1 MIDPQEFA
9 LDAKYTRAEGPILLS
24 GVQALV
30 RLPLDQH
37 RADRARG
44 LNTAGLISG
53 YRGSPLAGLDML
65 LQRNQRL
72 LQEHQIVFIPG
83 VNEDLGATM
92 VFGSQIANLFP
103 RPKYD
108 GVIGLWYGK
117 APGVDRSGDA
127 FKHGNFAGAGRYG
140 GVLVVAGDDPLS
152 KSSTLPS
159 QSEVALYDALMPVLA
174 PGNVQDVLDF
184 GRLGFELSRYSGLWV
199 GFKFVATVA
208 DQFSTAEVGPDRL
221 RIALPEFTVNGR
233 PWQPTQTTTLGAP
246 TSLALEQEI
255 YEGRLDAARA
265 FAAANQLNRIT
276 VNPRDA
282 WIGIAAAGKTYYE
295 LRQAL
300 ADLGLDDTAIER
312 YGVRLLQVGM
322 VFPLEPQII
331 QIFAQGL
338 EEIVVVEEKRAFL
351 ELFVRDILYDR
362 VDRPRVIGKHDEQ
375 GRRFIPAGGELD
387 ADRLAPL
394 LAARLTQRIPREAIE
409 QRMAFLRSRTAA
421 PILPLTAVAPRQAY
435 FCSGCPHNRSTVVPE
450 DSIAAGGIGCHG
462 LVLGMDRHTIGLGH
476 MGGEGAQW
484 VGIAP
489 FTETSHLFQNLGDG
503 TLFHSG
509 SLAIRQAIA
518 ANANITYKILFNSA
532 VGMTGGQEVD
542 GSISVPALTRMLEAE
557 GVRQIIVTSDHPE
570 KYPGD
575 TRWAPGVQIW
585 HRDRLDEA
593 QRVLRDTSGVTA
605 LIHDQMCAAELRRR
619 RKRGK
624 APEPATRV
632 FINQAVCEGCGD
644 CGVKSN
650 CLSVQPVETEFGRKT
665 QIHQSSCNKD
675 YSCLLGDCPAF
686 VTVVPNKTGDRR
698 QEKGDGRRETAHG
711 VNSAFSGRSS
721 RISKDRFLQIDDIF
735 PEPIALGGPVVNVYM
750 MGIGGTGVVTV
761 NQILGTAAL
770 LDGKYIDGM
779 DQTGLSQKGGQV
791 VSNMRIAATPLAG
804 SNRLSIGTADCYL
817 GFDILTATTPQ
828 NLTRAR
834 ADRTVAVISTSQVP
848 TGAMV
853 ASTEVRFPSRDLLT
867 GSINRHT
874 RAEANVFFDAITLA
888 EGCFGDHLAANM
900 IVLGAAYQ
908 SGLIP
913 VRAAAIEHAIA
924 LNGVAAQMNTQAFRL
939 GRRVVARPAWLRDQA
954 PGRVAAQSEPPA
966 ITRTARKLIESV
978 DAGHPLSD
986 ELRRLLEIRVPTL
999 IAYQNAAYAR
1009 QYVAFVQQVAAA
1021 ERAGAPG
1028 QTRLSEAVARNLFK
1042 LMAYKDEYEV
1052 ARLHLT
1058 SGLSQTLAEAFGTDA
1073 RLHYHLH
1080 PPFMRALG
1088 WQKKIKLGKWFDLAY
1103 HILMRAK
1110 VLRGTRLDPF
1120 GYAAMRRIERALIG
1134 EYRSLIEQALVDL
1147 SPESYE
1153 RAVALAELP
1162 DMIRGYEEVKLR
1174 NVQRFREAVCELG
1187 FVGATTDIH
1196 PLNLA

>member
-1 MIDPQEFA
+1 
-9 LDAKYTRAEGPILLS
+9 
-24 GVQALV
+24 
-30 RLPLDQH
+30 
-37 RADRARG
+37 
-44 LNTAGLISG
+44 
-53 YRGSPLAGLDML
+53 
-65 LQRNQRL
+65 
-72 LQEHQIVFIPG
+72 
-83 VNEDLGATM
+83 
-92 VFGSQIANLFP
+92 
-103 RPKYD
+103 
-108 GVIGLWYGK
+108 
-117 APGVDRSGDA
+117 
-127 FKHGNFAGAGRYG
+127 
-140 GVLVVAGDDPLS
+140 VAGDDPLS

-174 PGNVQDVLDF
+174 PGTVQDVLDF

-199 GFKFVATVA
+199 GFKFVTAVA

-221 RIALPEFTVNGR
+221 RIAWPEFTLNGR
-233 PWQPTQTTTLGAP
+233 PWQPTQTATLGAP

-255 YEGRLDAARA
+255 YEGRLEAAKA

-300 ADLGLDDTAIER
+300 ADLGLDDAALER

-331 QIFAQGL
+331 QTFAQGL

-351 ELFVRDILYDR
+351 ELFVRDLLYDR
-362 VDRPRVIGKHDEQ
+362 ADRPRVVGKHDEQ
-375 GRRFIPAGGELD
+375 GRRFIPASGDLD

-394 LAARLTQRIPREAIE
+394 LATRLTQRIPREAIE
-409 QRMAFLRSRTAA
+409 QRMVFLRSRIAA

-489 FTETSHLFQNLGDG
+489 FTETAHLFQNLGDG

-542 GSISVPALTRMLEAE
+542 GAISTPALTRMLEAE
-557 GVRQIIVTSDHPE
+557 GVGQMIVTSDHPE
-570 KYPGD
+570 KYPRD
-575 TRWAPGVQIW
+575 SRWAPGVRIW

-593 QRVLRDTSGVTA
+593 QRVLRDTPGVTA

-686 VTVVPNKTGDRR
+686 VTVVPNATGDRR
-698 QEKGDGRRETAHG
+698 QETGDRRHARG
-711 VNSAFSGRSS
+711 VN
-721 RISKDRFLQIDDIF
+721 KDRWLQIDDSF
-735 PEPIALGGPVVNVYM
+735 PAPIAHGRPIVNVYM

-770 LDGKYIDGM
+770 LDGKYVDGM

-791 VSNMRIAATPLAG
+791 VSTLRIAATPLAG
-804 SNRLSIGTADCYL
+804 SNRLSAGAADCYL

-828 NLTRAR
+828 NLSRAR
-834 ADRTVAVISTSQVP
+834 ADRTIAVVSTSQVP

-853 ASTEVRFPSRDLLT
+853 ASTAVRFPNQSLLT
-867 GSINRHT
+867 GGINQHT
-874 RAEANVFFDAITLA
+874 RAEANVFFDAIALA
-888 EGCFGDHLAANM
+888 ESCFGDHLAANM

-913 VRAAAIEHAIA
+913 VRAAMIEQAIA

-939 GRRVVARPAWLRDQA
+939 GRRVVANPAWLRDQA
-954 PGRVAAQSEPPA
+954 PGRAGAQSAPPA
-966 ITRTARKLIESV
+966 ITRAARQLIDSV

-986 ELRRLLEIRVPTL
+986 ELRRLLELRVPTL
-999 IAYQNAAYAR
+999 IAYQNAAYAH

-1028 QTRLSEAVARNLFK
+1028 QTRLSEAVARYLFK

-1058 SGLSQTLAEAFGTDA
+1058 SGLSQTLAEAFGAEA
-1073 RLHYHLH
+1073 RMHYHLH

-1103 HILMRAK
+1103 HILMRAR

-1134 EYRSLIEQALVDL
+1134 EYRGLIEQAMGDL

-1153 RAVALAELP
+1153 RAVKLAELP
-1162 DMIRGYEEVKLR
+1162 DMIRGYDEVKLR
-1174 NVQRFREAVCELG
+1174 NVQRFREAVRELG
-1187 FVGATTDIH
+1187 FAGTTTDIH
-1196 PLNLA
+1196 SLNLA

>member
-1 MIDPQEFA
+1 MLDPQQFA

-108 GVIGLWYGK
+108 GVIGMWYGK

-127 FKHGNFAGAGRYG
+127 FKHGNFAGAGCYG

-174 PGNVQDVLDF
+174 PGTVQDVLDF

-199 GFKFVATVA
+199 GFKFVAAVA
-208 DQFSTAEVGPDRL
+208 DQFSTAEVGPDRP
-221 RIALPEFTVNGR
+221 RIILPEFTVNGR
-233 PWQPTQTTTLGAP
+233 PWQPTQTATLGAP

-255 YEGRLDAARA
+255 YEGRLEAAKA

-300 ADLGLDDTAIER
+300 ADLGLDDAALER
-312 YGVRLLQVGM
+312 YGIRLLQVGM

-331 QIFAQGL
+331 QTFAQGL

-351 ELFVRDILYDR
+351 ELFVRDLLYDR
-362 VDRPRVIGKHDEQ
+362 ADRPRVVGKHDEQ
-375 GRRFIPAGGELD
+375 GRRFIPASGDLD

-394 LAARLTQRIPREAIE
+394 LATRLTQRIPREAIE
-409 QRMAFLRSRTAA
+409 QRMVFLRSRIAA

-489 FTETSHLFQNLGDG
+489 FTETAHLFQNLGDG

-542 GSISVPALTRMLEAE
+542 GAISTPALTRMLEAE
-557 GVRQIIVTSDHPE
+557 GVGQMIVTSDHPE
-570 KYPGD
+570 KYPRD
-575 TRWAPGVQIW
+575 SRWAPGVRIW

-593 QRVLRDTSGVTA
+593 QRVLRDTPGVTA

-686 VTVVPNKTGDRR
+686 VTVVPNATGDRR
-698 QEKGDGRRETAHG
+698 QETGDRRHARG
-711 VNSAFSGRSS
+711 VN
-721 RISKDRFLQIDDIF
+721 KDRWLQIDDSF
-735 PEPIALGGPVVNVYM
+735 PAPIAHGRPIVNVYM

-770 LDGKYIDGM
+770 LDGKYVDGM

-791 VSNMRIAATPLAG
+791 VSTLRIAATPLAG
-804 SNRLSIGTADCYL
+804 SNRLSAGAADCYL

-828 NLTRAR
+828 NLSRAR
-834 ADRTVAVISTSQVP
+834 ADRTIAVVSTSQVP

-853 ASTEVRFPSRDLLT
+853 ASTAVRFPNQSLLT
-867 GSINRHT
+867 GGINQHT
-874 RAEANVFFDAITLA
+874 RAEANVFFDAIALA
-888 EGCFGDHLAANM
+888 ESCFGDHLAANM

-913 VRAAAIEHAIA
+913 VRAAMIEQAIA

-939 GRRVVARPAWLRDQA
+939 GRRVVANPAWLRDQA
-954 PGRVAAQSEPPA
+954 PGRAGAQSAPPA
-966 ITRTARKLIESV
+966 ITRAARQLIDSV

-986 ELRRLLEIRVPTL
+986 ELRRLLELRVPTL
-999 IAYQNAAYAR
+999 IAYQNAAYAH

-1028 QTRLSEAVARNLFK
+1028 QTRLSEAVARYLFK

-1058 SGLSQTLAEAFGTDA
+1058 SGLSQTLAEAFGAEA
-1073 RLHYHLH
+1073 RMHYHLH

-1103 HILMRAK
+1103 HILMRAR

-1134 EYRSLIEQALVDL
+1134 EYRGLIEQAMGDL

-1153 RAVALAELP
+1153 RAVKLAELP
-1162 DMIRGYEEVKLR
+1162 DMIRGYDEVKLR
-1174 NVQRFREAVCELG
+1174 NVQRFREAVRELG
-1187 FVGATTDIH
+1187 FAGTTTDIH
-1196 PLNLA
+1196 SLNLA